1 MAIAYS
7 LSSFEDSGKCAYSS
21 LEAYHPKMKNPLQ
34 IGVKMS
40 NIIDH
45 CKITLDLKTA
55 VAWVIF
61 STASYTKKII
71 MIGANAIQR

>member
-1 MAIAYS
+1 
-7 LSSFEDSGKCAYSS
+7 
-21 LEAYHPKMKNPLQ
+21 MKNPIQ

-61 STASYTKKII
+61 STASYTKKI
-71 MIGANAIQR
+71 MMTGANAIQR